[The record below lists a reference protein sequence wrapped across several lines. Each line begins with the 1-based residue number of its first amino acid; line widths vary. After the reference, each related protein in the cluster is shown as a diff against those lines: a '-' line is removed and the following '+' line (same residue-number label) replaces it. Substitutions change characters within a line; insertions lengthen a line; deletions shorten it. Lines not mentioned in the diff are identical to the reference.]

1 MNIENGIDVIECGL
15 AVRNPLLA
23 VPFGLLGMLRKMPSA
38 DIVIGSMPTHA
49 LIAAF
54 IGKRQGVPAINYVL
68 GNDVHFFDDKSHIKS
83 AILLYIYKL
92 IARVA
97 IKGHYLITNS
107 HQTAVWCVSEGGSRP
122 QAIINSGFNPEY
134 FYPSATKDPCRS
146 VKTLVTIGRNQP
158 SKGLADLISALNMV
172 DQKKNQFKLIV
183 VSQDNPDMKLANFEF
198 EIVKPASDS
207 ELAVIYRSG
216 DIYINSS
223 WSEGFGLPPLEAQA
237 CGLAVISTNCGG
249 VREYLKDGE
258 NSLIVPP
265 REPQSM
271 CRAVERIIQDDALKS
286 RLIESGLNTCR
297 EFSWDRISSE
307 FEAALERIISDFK
320 R

>member
-1 MNIENGIDVIECGL
+1 MTIVYLLPNLHLTGGARAAVELGGRMMKRGHQFYILIPSGRNRMNIENGIDVIECGL

-172 DQKKNQFKLIV
+172 DQKK
-183 VSQDNPDMKLANFEF
+183 
-198 EIVKPASDS
+198 
-207 ELAVIYRSG
+207 
-216 DIYINSS
+216 
-223 WSEGFGLPPLEAQA
+223 
-237 CGLAVISTNCGG
+237 TN
-249 VREYLKDGE
+249 L
-258 NSLIVPP
+258 NSLWS
-265 REPQSM
+265 R
-271 CRAVERIIQDDALKS
+271 RIIL
-286 RLIESGLNTCR
+286 T
-297 EFSWDRISSE
+297 
-307 FEAALERIISDFK
+307 
-320 R
+320 